1 METSS
6 DETVLYEQRDRV
18 VTITLNRPDAMN
30 AIDPPTHEA
39 LVAAWA
45 RFRDDDSAWVKAFAE
60 KRTPA
65 FKAR

>member
-1 METSS
+1 
-6 DETVLYEQRDRV
+6 
-18 VTITLNRPDAMN
+18 MN